1 MKRLLLFHGTFW
13 LGAVGFVCTGIGFLE
28 GSRSLL
34 VPMLVFGSVALAGY
48 LLFAGTVV
56 SQMRRGNSRP
66 PRGRGPSR
74 RFPPK

>member
-1 MKRLLLFHGTFW
+1 MKRLFVFHGMFW
-13 LGAVGFVCTGIGFLE
+13 LGAVGFACTGIGLLE

-34 VPMLVFGSVALAGY
+34 VPMLVFGSVALAGF

-56 SQMRRGNSRP
+56 SLMRRGTSRP

-74 RFPPK
+74 RFSPK